1 MGCPAADPDEL
12 ATQLRRNGQI
22 LGVRVPEPIEH
33 YRFPI
38 WQFQS
43 DGQPVKH
50 FAEILTI
57 IRKYGMHLGENQ
69 RTSGWGEVEWFLS
82 HHVLLDGER
91 PCDVL
96 SENPIAVLEV
106 ARVEFIEDD
115 SSGGF

>member
-1 MGCPAADPDEL
+1 MGCTAADADKL
-12 ATQLRRNGQI
+12 ATQLRRDGQI

-33 YRFPI
+33 YRFPT

-43 DGQPVKH
+43 DGKPVEH

-57 IRKYGMHLGENQ
+57 IREYGMRLGENR

-82 HHVLLDGER
+82 HHILLNGER

-96 SENPIAVLEV
+96 RGNPIAVLEAV
-106 ARVEFIEDD
+106 RVEFIQDN